1 MAIVVDRQNES
12 ISMLGKSGV
21 NVMINGRITYM
32 PATALI
38 QYLNGMSADNA
49 KAVELITTP
58 PAKFDAEGNSQ
69 HLGDAFGTI
78 SPHQQKR
85 RNK

>member
-1 MAIVVDRQNES
+1 
-12 ISMLGKSGV
+12 MLGKSGV

-58 PAKFDAEGNSQ
+58 PAKFDAEVDFFGGPFANS
-69 HLGDAFGTI
+69 LIYRFKTYVSLI
-78 SPHQQKR
+78 K
-85 RNK
+85 NYLKF